1 MSIEITDAGQ
11 SILMTG
17 LKDSDKEV
25 NFNKDDLSLTLD
37 VSSELVAVTDGRAS
51 YSIDYN
57 DVTIPAGLTSAEDLR
72 DYINSLN
79 SGGGG
84 GGGDASAAN
93 QLTQIGLETTIAANT
108 TALTSVDYSTE
119 ATQALNLS
127 ELTDINENTSL
138 ASSADVT
145 SVASSVSVVTIK
157 AANSNRKSLIVTN
170 DGSDVLYLKYGA
182 GASLTSYTIQLFA
195 EDLAVIDDFSG
206 EVTGIW
212 DVATGSARVTE
223 TT

>member
-1 MSIEITDAGQ
+1 MSIEIADAGQ

>member
-11 SILMTG
+11 SILITG

-57 DVTIPAGLTSAEDLR
+57 DVTVPAGLASAEDLR

-127 ELTDINENTSL
+127 ELTDINENTSI

-145 SVASSVSVVTIK
+145 SVVSSASVVTIK

>member
-1 MSIEITDAGQ
+1 M
-11 SILMTG
+11 
-17 LKDSDKEV
+17 
-25 NFNKDDLSLTLD
+25 
-37 VSSELVAVTDGRAS
+37 
-51 YSIDYN
+51 
-57 DVTIPAGLTSAEDLR
+57 
-72 DYINSLN
+72 
-79 SGGGG
+79 
-84 GGGDASAAN
+84 
-93 QLTQIGLETTIAANT
+93 
-108 TALTSVDYSTE
+108 
-119 ATQALNLS
+119 
-127 ELTDINENTSL
+127 
-138 ASSADVT
+138 
-145 SVASSVSVVTIK
+145 TIK